1 MPLLKLMNMMKRL
14 VSITMSLCLALS
26 VTVQAQSDAHFTYF
40 SEVENFYNPA
50 AMNREGRAN
59 VVGSLSMQMKGYT
72 NAPVTMFV
80 GANTALPFDK
90 QRHAVGVGL
99 LNETLGLFTNRRL
112 LFDYSYKIGMKKGWM
127 NIGIQGGVMSEEFN
141 GGKLKLETQSD
152 PAFPSGQERGT
163 VADLGAGVLYVR
175 GFWYLGASAQHLN
188 FPHVEFGKGQ
198 NKTAVMDI
206 NPTLYL
212 TGGCNIA
219 LRNPLI
225 SVQPCFLVESDL
237 DFYRVDLSVRGSYQ
251 YDSALFYLG
260 ATYSPGISVTAM
272 VGGRLRDVLIGYAYE
287 FYTGGVG
294 ALNGSHDLMVSW
306 QTDVD
311 FFKKG
316 KNVHKSVRYL

>member
-1 MPLLKLMNMMKRL
+1 MNMMKRL

-90 QRHAVGVGL
+90 ERHAVGVGL

-163 VADLGAGVLYVR
+163 VGDLGAGVLYVR
-175 GFWYLGASAQHLN
+175 GFWYLGTSAQHLN

-237 DFYRVDLSVRGSYQ
+237 DFYRVDLSVRGTYQ

-260 ATYSPGISVTAM
+260 ATYSPRISVTAM